1 MTTITAL
8 PTPVPS
14 RDSPTTF
21 AARADAFLTAL
32 PNFGT
37 EINLVVSEVNATA
50 VASAASA
57 VSSAVQAAASLA
69 SQYASS
75 AASEV
80 AVNASGA
87 AKWVNPHSY
96 NVGDAAWSPATGYV
110 YRCYTATSANT
121 DPAYAPGY
129 WMLAGTSMPQMVIES
144 SIAITMTA
152 NMHVVLTNVAASK
165 AKLPATP
172 GIGSVCA
179 VTTANGLATNSIGYN
194 ATGDAR
200 TIMGVAEDLI
210 LDSLYC
216 TVWLRYVNPELGWRV
231 V

>member
-1 MTTITAL
+1 
-8 PTPVPS
+8 
-14 RDSPTTF
+14 
-21 AARADAFLTAL
+21 
-32 PNFGT
+32 
-37 EINLVVSEVNATA
+37 
-50 VASAASA
+50 
-57 VSSAVQAAASLA
+57 
-69 SQYASS
+69 
-75 AASEV
+75 
-80 AVNASGA
+80 
-87 AKWVNPHSY
+87 
-96 NVGDAAWSPATGYV
+96 
-110 YRCYTATSANT
+110 
-121 DPAYAPGY
+121 
-129 WMLAGTSMPQMVIES
+129 
-144 SIAITMTA
+144 MTA